1 MRARTADDLGQ
12 RLERERARRFVGRA
26 PELELFAARLEA
38 SSRSE
43 IARDRDAL
51 FSVLWVH
58 GPGGIGKST
67 LLRNLTAAARKA
79 DF

>member
-26 PELELFAARLEA
+26 AELELFAARLEA

-58 GPGGIGKST
+58 GPGGIESQ
-67 LLRNLTAAARKA
+67 RC
-79 DF
+79 